1 MNNSIV
7 PNTVGQLN
15 GVGNPAY
22 MQSSVS
28 ASPRPEPK
36 STRSATWNGSPTHP
50 DRHFHE
56 FLGSTRASVSQPE
69 HQSCYNNG
77 NTEYRYDRLGER
89 DEIRLLKLFPSWESY
104 DEITAELV
112 PVKFGIERPPY
123 VALSYCWGNDPPQ
136 KYIKV
141 NDSVLAVRH
150 NLHDFLQTLRSTDSP
165 KYLWIDALCINQNDS
180 REKSEQVR
188 LMGEIYSKAE
198 TVAVWLG
205 SESED
210 GKIALPF
217 LSELLNLRHFDELVE
232 REVEKWKAVDELLR
246 NKWFSRCWVLQ
257 GVALAKNATLH
268 WGRETIQWD
277 DFADAISIL
286 GAQVDHVT
294 NLKRNVAFLSTDW
307 ARRALPA
314 TSFMDATRS
323 IFKKA
328 GNGDIIERLCS
339 LELLVS
345 STVKFEAD
353 DPRDKIYAMLSLAG
367 DHDPPLVANYNRDY
381 LDVYSDFVEHCI
393 NTSRSLDIICRHW
406 AHIPPRKKIRLRE
419 SHADTLPSWIPSV
432 LGSPFATF
440 EDVNSND
447 RLYGDSFV
455 GLPDRK
461 SYNASLGEEV
471 EGLIR
476 IKRITETNDWGSQ
489 TNRVLTVRGLEIS
502 KVRYVGERAFNGI
515 IPSEWLEMGGWIPAS
530 ASSDYDLSRVPEKL
544 WRTLVADR
552 GTDGI
557 KAPSWY
563 RRACSH
569 CLDMRPTQDPDINTE
584 RMLRSGQTP
593 SPVAIFLKR
602 VQSVIWNRKFFTTT
616 GMDGEETFGLAP
628 AQSKAGDIICI
639 LFGCSVPVLL
649 RKIDTVYYK
658 LIGEIYLHE
667 MMDGQALVGKT
678 TEELLR
684 LRKTFSLL

>member
-1 MNNSIV
+1 MNNSIGS
-7 PNTVGQLN
+7 NSLGQLN
-15 GVGNPAY
+15 DLRNHTYV
-22 MQSSVS
+22 QTSVS
-28 ASPRPEPK
+28 ASPHPEPK
-36 STRSATWNGSPTHP
+36 STRSATWHGSPSHP
-50 DRHFHE
+50 DRLFHE
-56 FLGSTRASVSQPE
+56 PQEITRASVSQAEYQPR
-69 HQSCYNNG
+69 YNNG
-77 NTEYRYDRLGER
+77 NAEYRYNRLGEG
-89 DEIRLLKLFPSWESY
+89 DEFRLLQLLPSQENSN
-104 DEITAELV
+104 EMIANLV
-112 PVKFGIERPPY
+112 TVSFGVERPAY
-123 VALSYCWGNDPPQ
+123 DALSYCWGNDPLQ
-136 KYIKV
+136 KHIRV
-141 NDSVLAVRH
+141 DGFVLAVRP
-150 NLHDFLQTLRSTDSP
+150 NLHNFLEILRPKDSP
-165 KYLWIDALCINQNDS
+165 RYLWIDAICINQDDPK
-180 REKSEQVR
+180 EKSEQVR
-188 LMGEIYSKAE
+188 LMGGIYGNAA

-217 LSELLNLRHFDELVE
+217 LTELLNLRHFDELVE

-268 WGRETIQWD
+268 WGRETIHWD
-277 DFADAISIL
+277 DFMDAISIL

-294 NLKRNVAFLSTDW
+294 NLKRNAAFLSPDW

-314 TSFMDATRS
+314 TSFLDATRS

-353 DPRDKIYAMLSLAG
+353 DPRDKIYAMLSLAE
-367 DHDPPLVANYNRDY
+367 DHNLPVANYNREY
-381 LDVYSDFVEHCI
+381 LDVYSDFVEYCI

-406 AHIPPRKKIRLRE
+406 AHIPQRKKMRFRE
-419 SHADTLPSWIPSV
+419 SQVDTLPSWIPSA

-461 SYNASLGEEV
+461 SYNASLGMEV
-471 EGLIR
+471 GDLIR
-476 IKRITETNDWGSQ
+476 IKRFTETSDWGTQ
-489 TNRVLTVRGLEIS
+489 THRILTVRGLEIS
-502 KVRYVGERAFNGI
+502 KVRDIGERAFNGN
-515 IPSEWLEMGGWIPAS
+515 IPYEWLEMGGWIPPS
-530 ASSDYDLSRVPEKL
+530 TPSDYDSSPVPEKL

-552 GTDGI
+552 GTNGI

-563 RRACSH
+563 RRACFH
-569 CLDMRPTQDPDINTE
+569 CLDTRPTQDPDINTE
-584 RMLRSGQTP
+584 RMLRSGQMP

-616 GMDGEETFGLAP
+616 GIDGEENFGLAP
-628 AQSKAGDIICI
+628 AQSKVGDIVCI

-649 RKIDTVYYK
+649 RKIETGYYK

-667 MMDGQALVGKT
+667 MMDGQALVGKA

-684 LRKTFSLL
+684 LGKAFELI